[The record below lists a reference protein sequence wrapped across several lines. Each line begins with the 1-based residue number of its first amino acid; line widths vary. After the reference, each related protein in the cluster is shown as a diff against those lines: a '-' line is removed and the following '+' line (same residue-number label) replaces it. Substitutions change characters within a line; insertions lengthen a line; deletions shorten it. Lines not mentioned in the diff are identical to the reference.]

1 MDNNLTNLPT
11 HTKKLNIIHFND
23 VYNIEENP
31 KTKVSAARFVT
42 AFDLYDSKNK
52 LTLFSGDL
60 FFPSNLSTYYEGEQM
75 IKPFNRL
82 NVDISCLGNHELDNG
97 IEKCAE
103 LIAQTNCPWIL
114 SNLLETEKGNR
125 PISGVE
131 PCRIVEHQGFKIG
144 CIGFSDEA
152 WTDQF
157 NPDINC
163 DILKYVDYNES
174 LRKYSKILKEQG
186 ADLIIALNHMRK
198 PEDLDM
204 AQ

>member
-97 IEKCAE
+97 IDKCA
-103 LIAQTNCPWIL
+103 
-114 SNLLETEKGNR
+114 
-125 PISGVE
+125 
-131 PCRIVEHQGFKIG
+131 
-144 CIGFSDEA
+144 
-152 WTDQF
+152 
-157 NPDINC
+157 
-163 DILKYVDYNES
+163 
-174 LRKYSKILKEQG
+174 
-186 ADLIIALNHMRK
+186 
-198 PEDLDM
+198 
-204 AQ
+204 